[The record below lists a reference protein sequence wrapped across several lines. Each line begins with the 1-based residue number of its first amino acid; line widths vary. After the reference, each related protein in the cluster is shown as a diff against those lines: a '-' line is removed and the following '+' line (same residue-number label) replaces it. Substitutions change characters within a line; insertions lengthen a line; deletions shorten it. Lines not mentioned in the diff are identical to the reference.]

1 MRVSSV
7 LKQKFYCQAL
17 SNYSKTV
24 KGKARGT
31 KGTDSLSRRV
41 YCSNPNYDC
50 TMSPEG
56 CLHHL
61 QGLFFKVCT
70 KYVKG
75 VVCPLSCRTW
85 LFKFK
90 SNLKSHTKLPQ
101 WYLEDSCNPKNQ
113 INWTCFSSWLDYPHN
128 PSLRKILNLCSAIKR
143 PQTRSAA
150 ARQVHNAHE
159 RDLVT
164 NKNV

>member
-31 KGTDSLSRRV
+31 KGTDSLSRRI

-50 TMSPEG
+50 TMSHEG

-61 QGLFFKVCT
+61 QRLFFNLCT
-70 KYVKG
+70 KYVIFERG
-75 VVCPLSCRTW
+75 WYALSRVG
-85 LFKFK
+85 F
-90 SNLKSHTKLPQ
+90 
-101 WYLEDSCNPKNQ
+101 DS
-113 INWTCFSSWLDYPHN
+113 SS
-128 PSLRKILNLCSAIKR
+128 SS
-143 PQTRSAA
+143 QT
-150 ARQVHNAHE
+150 
-159 RDLVT
+159 
-164 NKNV
+164 